1 MLKSEAQSLQS
12 LMRLNSKIGNLIQ
25 YIMRTI
31 LVIYS
36 NVRVSETE
44 LKSIKKYAFNTESD
58 VRVGD
63 ILDSN
68 SYSTKMVVVRV
79 LDEKFKYYDGKSG
92 KMSNNFDSTNMADIK
107 NLTIVEGYE
116 DSITAMK
123 VNED

>member
-1 MLKSEAQSLQS
+1 
-12 LMRLNSKIGNLIQ
+12 
-25 YIMRTI
+25 MRTI